1 MSSSPPE
8 TNIRNCSSTS
18 SSGSEFVTTVDD
30 ERGRSLDITGYHGHL
45 SADVVDDLTGMYVTF
60 GYADRAQGLPPLGG
74 DAVRSWLERLGDLGA
89 YHVVVRH
96 DGTPAAHAVLV
107 PDSERDD
114 GTCELAIF
122 VQPDYQGARVGTRT
136 MRVLFAFGRERGVD
150 TVWLHVEKSNA
161 PAVALYERY
170 DFEVVDEHPLEFEMR
185 RELD

>member
-1 MSSSPPE
+1 MSSGAPNTE
-8 TNIRNCSSTS
+8 FKNRSSTS

-30 ERGRSLDITGYHGHL
+30 ERGRTLDITGYHGRL

-60 GYADRAQGLPPLGG
+60 DHADRAQGLPPLGS

-89 YHVVVRH
+89 HHVVVRH

-114 GTCELAIF
+114 GTRELAIF
-122 VQPDYQGARVGTRT
+122 VQPDYQGARVGTHT
-136 MRVLFAFGRERGVD
+136 MRALFAFGRERGVD

-170 DFEVVDEHPLEFEMR
+170 DFEVVAKHALEFEMR

>member
-1 MSSSPPE
+1 MSSSFPE
-8 TNIRNCSSTS
+8 SEIRECSSDS
-18 SSGSEFVTTVDD
+18 SSGGSFVAAVDD
-30 ERGRSLDITGYHGHL
+30 QRGRPLDITGYHGRL

-60 GYADRAQGLPPLGG
+60 DYADRAQGLPPLGG
-74 DAVRSWLERLGDLGA
+74 DAVGSWLERLNDLGA
-89 YHVVVRH
+89 HHVVVRH

-114 GTCELAIF
+114 GTRELAIF
-122 VQPDYQGARVGTRT
+122 VQPEYQGARVGTHT
-136 MRVLFAFGRERGVD
+136 MRALFAFGRERGVD

-170 DFEVVDEHPLEFEMR
+170 DFAVVDEHPLEFEMR